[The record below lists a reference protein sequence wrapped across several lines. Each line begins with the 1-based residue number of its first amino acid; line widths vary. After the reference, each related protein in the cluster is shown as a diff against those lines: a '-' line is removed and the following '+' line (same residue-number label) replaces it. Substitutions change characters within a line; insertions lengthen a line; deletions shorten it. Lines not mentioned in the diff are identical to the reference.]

1 MIDPSWIA
9 GLGVILFGVGLIGVF
24 TRNNAIVVLMCIE
37 VMLNAANL
45 NFVAGTMHYGDV
57 NGWVFTSIAIAI
69 AAAEVAIGL
78 AIFLSLYIPDFL
90 IHCSFFVIIF
100 NIFQYIYILSDKI

>member
-57 NGWVFTSIAIAI
+57 NGWVFTAIAIAI
-69 AAAEVAIGL
+69 AVVIAIATSKAMAATSVTQVTQVVPH
-78 AIFLSLYIPDFL
+78 S
-90 IHCSFFVIIF
+90 
-100 NIFQYIYILSDKI
+100 

>member
-57 NGWVFTSIAIAI
+57 NGWVFTAIASQLRLQRLQSVLQFSSHYI
-69 AAAEVAIGL
+69 AHNRQ
-78 AIFLSLYIPDFL
+78 FLWTMQL
-90 IHCSFFVIIF
+90 H
-100 NIFQYIYILSDKI
+100 